1 MKTENLKNK
10 YFHIFY
16 KEKLF
21 KDPESSSGWQAF
33 ILIKDLLG
41 MMQSFPT
48 FLVRTTGL
56 WSLLL
61 FFYSFLLFNYPLMW
75 EFAPVHSKPKMT
87 KSQVRKY
94 IREME
99 EKREAARQ
107 ALIEAE
113 KNWEL
118 KADNKE
124 LEHIDNLL
132 DDVY

>member
-1 MKTENLKNK
+1 
-10 YFHIFY
+10 
-16 KEKLF
+16 
-21 KDPESSSGWQAF
+21 
-33 ILIKDLLG
+33 
-41 MMQSFPT
+41 
-48 FLVRTTGL
+48 
-56 WSLLL
+56 
-61 FFYSFLLFNYPLMW
+61 MW